1 MPTARFQK
9 AKRIKVFPI
18 GDDFYEDQEHFSI
31 FKDSTEDEVGPAEG
45 GSFLRANIQEG
56 DIFYRQAAEEGE
68 DGLFAMGEDDF
79 GGDVVVHTKSLGHRA
94 GGGKR

>member
-9 AKRIKVFPI
+9 AKGIKLFPV
-18 GDDFYEDQEHFSI
+18 GDDFYEDQEDFSI

-56 DIFYRQAAEEGE
+56 DIFYRQAAKEGE
-68 DGLFAMGEDDF
+68 DGLFTMGEDDF
-79 GGDVVVHTKSLGHRA
+79 GGDVVMHKRSLEQRS
-94 GGGKR
+94 GGGKG